1 MPNTYLT
8 VPIPVSTGREYFS
21 NPFVRKS
28 YAALCTA
35 YSSKQHSI
43 PAVLLKYLPEENKY
57 TEIPTGVKSTYRF
70 ITEQREIS
78 ESYQN
83 TYRGTQAIP
92 KYLLGGA
99 NTGFYVGR
107 YYFSNP
113 CLLPG
118 LFIFVF
124 FKFSGVVPKLR
135 SRKLPNLRVTWH
147 FSLVQRRVK
156 NGQTLTV
163 KGMVKKWQNFI
174 SEVTNFSP

>member
-1 MPNTYLT
+1 MQDITSRDLKYQIIYRSKKNTYGMPNTYLM

-35 YSSKQHSI
+35 YSSKQYSI

-70 ITEQREIS
+70 ITEQREIL

-99 NTGFYVGR
+99 NTGFYVGW

-113 CLLPG
+113 WFQVL
-118 LFIFVF
+118 I
-124 FKFSGVVPKLR
+124 
-135 SRKLPNLRVTWH
+135 
-147 FSLVQRRVK
+147 
-156 NGQTLTV
+156 
-163 KGMVKKWQNFI
+163 
-174 SEVTNFSP
+174 